1 MIRTLLSPIQRFWD
15 SEARGGLILFLFA
28 VAAFVLANSPASGWY
43 YDLKKTI
50 ISLNFG
56 GWSLEKTLASWVK
69 DFLMSFFF
77 LLVGLEIK
85 REILMG
91 ELSNPRRAALTIVAA
106 IGGMIVPALI
116 YTSLNARGPGQSG
129 WGVPMATDI
138 AFAIGVLSLLGKRVP
153 LGLKVFLTAFA
164 IVDDLGAVLVIAFF
178 YTSSLNLTALMVSL
192 GFFALALLAGRLK
205 VTRLG
210 IYLLIGAFMWYF
222 MLESGVSPTVA
233 AVLLALAVPVTRRI
247 SLPDLQSQLDEAAR
261 KDPEMLEAEM
271 EHLEKTLVRAQSPLH
286 RLEHALHPWSTYFIM
301 PVFAFFNAGVTISG
315 AGFGSVGMGAFL
327 GLLLGKPVGIF
338 LVSWLAVRLGLAAL
352 PAGVNWPMILGAGF
366 LGGIGFTMSLFVAA
380 LGFVDAP
387 LLLDQAKLGV
397 LASSVVAAVIGL
409 LVVLWAARRVRE
421 GEPNP
426 ALGGTD

>member
-1 MIRTLLSPIQRFWD
+1 MIQTLLSPIQRFWD
-15 SEARGGLILFLFA
+15 SEARGGLILFGFA
-28 VAAFVLANSPASGWY
+28 VAAFILANSPASSGY
-43 YDLKKTI
+43 FDLKKML
-50 ISLNFG
+50 ISLNVG

-69 DFLMSFFF
+69 DFLMAFFF

-85 REILMG
+85 REIVMG
-91 ELSNPRRAALTIVAA
+91 ELSNPRQAALTIVAA
-106 IGGMIVPALI
+106 LGGMIVPALI
-116 YTSLNARGPGQSG
+116 YTALNAGGPGQPG

-178 YTSSLNLTALMVSL
+178 YTSGLNLLALLISL

-247 SLPDLQSQLDEAAR
+247 SLPELQSQLDEAAR
-261 KDPEMLEAEM
+261 KNPEMLEAAM

-286 RLEHALHPWSTYFIM
+286 RLEHALHPWSTYLIM
-301 PVFAFFNAGVTISG
+301 PVFAFFNAGVTLSG
-315 AGFGSVGMGAFL
+315 AGIGAVGMGAFL
-327 GLLLGKPVGIF
+327 GLLLGKPLGIL
-338 LVSWLAVRLGLAAL
+338 LVCWLAVRLGIAVL

-380 LGFVDAP
+380 LGFADAP
-387 LLLDQAKLGV
+387 ALLDQAKLGV
-397 LASSVVAAVIGL
+397 LASSVVAAIIGL
-409 LVVLWAARRVRE
+409 LVVWWAARGGK
-421 GEPNP
+421 GEQNP
-426 ALGGTD
+426 ALGGP

>member
-1 MIRTLLSPIQRFWD
+1 MIQTLLSPIQRFWD
-15 SEARGGLILFLFA
+15 SEARGGLILFGFA
-28 VAAFVLANSPASGWY
+28 VAAFILANSPASSGY
-43 YDLKKTI
+43 FDLKKML
-50 ISLNFG
+50 ISLNVG

-69 DFLMSFFF
+69 DFLMAFFF

-85 REILMG
+85 REIVMG
-91 ELSNPRRAALTIVAA
+91 ELSNPRQAALTIVAA
-106 IGGMIVPALI
+106 LGGMIVPALI
-116 YTSLNARGPGQSG
+116 YTALNAGGPGQPG

-178 YTSSLNLTALMVSL
+178 YTSGLNLLALLISL

-205 VTRLG
+205 VTRLS

-247 SLPDLQSQLDEAAR
+247 SLPELQSQLDEAAR
-261 KDPEMLEAEM
+261 KNPEMLEAAM

-286 RLEHALHPWSTYFIM
+286 RLEHALHPWSTYLIM
-301 PVFAFFNAGVTISG
+301 PIFAFFNAGVTLSG
-315 AGFGSVGMGAFL
+315 AGLGAVGMGAFL
-327 GLLLGKPVGIF
+327 GLLLGKPLGIL
-338 LVSWLAVRLGLAAL
+338 LVCWLAVRLGIAVL

-380 LGFVDAP
+380 LGFADAP
-387 LLLDQAKLGV
+387 ALLDQAKLGV
-397 LASSVVAAVIGL
+397 LASSVVAAIIGL
-409 LVVLWAARRVRE
+409 LVVWWAARGRE
-421 GEPNP
+421 GEQNP
-426 ALGGTD
+426 ALGGP

>member
-1 MIRTLLSPIQRFWD
+1 MIQTLLSPIQRFWD
-15 SEARGGLILFLFA
+15 SEARGGLILFGFA
-28 VAAFVLANSPASGWY
+28 VAAFILANSPASSWY
-43 YDLKKTI
+43 FDLKKML
-50 ISLNFG
+50 ISLNVG

-69 DFLMSFFF
+69 DFLMAFFF

-85 REILMG
+85 REIVMG
-91 ELSNPRRAALTIVAA
+91 ELSNPRQAALTIVAA
-106 IGGMIVPALI
+106 LGGMIVPALI
-116 YTSLNARGPGQSG
+116 YTALNAGGPGQPG

-178 YTSSLNLTALMVSL
+178 YTSGLNLLALLISL

-205 VTRLG
+205 VTRLS

-247 SLPDLQSQLDEAAR
+247 SLPELQSQLDEAAR
-261 KDPEMLEAEM
+261 KNPEMLEAAM

-286 RLEHALHPWSTYFIM
+286 RLEHALHPWSTYLIM
-301 PVFAFFNAGVTISG
+301 PVFAFFNAGVTLSG
-315 AGFGSVGMGAFL
+315 AGLGAVGMGAFL
-327 GLLLGKPVGIF
+327 GLLLGKPLGIL
-338 LVSWLAVRLGLAAL
+338 LVCWLAVRLGIAVL

-380 LGFVDAP
+380 LGFADAP
-387 LLLDQAKLGV
+387 ALLDQAKLGV
-397 LASSVVAAVIGL
+397 LASSVVAAIIGL
-409 LVVLWAARRVRE
+409 LVVWWAARGRE
-421 GEPNP
+421 GEQNP
-426 ALGGTD
+426 TLGGP

>member
-1 MIRTLLSPIQRFWD
+1 MIQTLLSPIQRFWD
-15 SEARGGLILFLFA
+15 SEARGGLILFGFA
-28 VAAFVLANSPASGWY
+28 VAAFILANSPASSGY
-43 YDLKKTI
+43 FDLKKML
-50 ISLNFG
+50 ISLNVG

-69 DFLMSFFF
+69 DFLMAFFF

-85 REILMG
+85 REIVMG
-91 ELSNPRRAALTIVAA
+91 ELSNPRQAALTIVAA
-106 IGGMIVPALI
+106 LGGMIVPALI
-116 YTSLNARGPGQSG
+116 YTALNAGGPGQPG

-178 YTSSLNLTALMVSL
+178 YTSGLNLLALLISL

-205 VTRLG
+205 VTRLS

-261 KDPEMLEAEM
+261 KNPEMLEAAM

-286 RLEHALHPWSTYFIM
+286 RLEHALHPWSTYLIM
-301 PVFAFFNAGVTISG
+301 PIFAFFNAGVTLSG
-315 AGFGSVGMGAFL
+315 AGLGAVGMGAFL
-327 GLLLGKPVGIF
+327 GLLLGKPLGIL
-338 LVSWLAVRLGLAAL
+338 LVCWLAVRLGIAVL

-380 LGFVDAP
+380 LGFADAP
-387 LLLDQAKLGV
+387 ALLDQAKLGV
-397 LASSVVAAVIGL
+397 LASSVVAAIIGL
-409 LVVLWAARRVRE
+409 LVVWWAARGRE
-421 GEPNP
+421 GEQNP
-426 ALGGTD
+426 ALGGP

>member
-1 MIRTLLSPIQRFWD
+1 MIQTLLSPIQRFWE
-15 SEARGGLILFLFA
+15 SEARGGIILFGFA
-28 VAAFVLANSPASGWY
+28 VAAFILANSPASSGY
-43 YDLKKTI
+43 FELKKML
-50 ISLNFG
+50 ISLNVG

-69 DFLMSFFF
+69 DFLMAFFF

-85 REILMG
+85 REIVMG
-91 ELSNPRRAALTIVAA
+91 ELSNPRQAALTIVAA
-106 IGGMIVPALI
+106 LGGMIVPALI
-116 YTSLNARGPGQSG
+116 YTALNAGGPGQPG

-178 YTSSLNLTALMVSL
+178 YTSGLNLLALLISL

-205 VTRLG
+205 VTRLS

-233 AVLLALAVPVTRRI
+233 AVLLALAVPVTRRV
-247 SLPDLQSQLDEAAR
+247 SLPELHSQLDEAAR
-261 KDPEMLEAEM
+261 KNPEMLEAAM

-301 PVFAFFNAGVTISG
+301 PVFAFFNAGVAVSG
-315 AGFGSVGMGAFL
+315 EGLGTVGMGAFL
-327 GLLLGKPVGIF
+327 GLLLGKPLGV
-338 LVSWLAVRLGLAAL
+338 LLLSWLAVRLGLAVL
-352 PAGVNWPMILGAGF
+352 PAGVNWLMILGAGF
-366 LGGIGFTMSLFVAA
+366 LGGIGFTMSLFIAA
-380 LGFVDAP
+380 LGFADAP
-387 LLLDQAKLGV
+387 ALLDQAKLGV
-397 LASSVVAAVIGL
+397 LASSVVAAIVGL
-409 LVVLWAARRVRE
+409 LAVWWAVRGRE

-426 ALGGTD
+426 

>member
-1 MIRTLLSPIQRFWD
+1 MIQTLLSPIQRFWD
-15 SEARGGLILFLFA
+15 SEARGGLILFGFA
-28 VAAFVLANSPASGWY
+28 VAAFILANSPASSWY
-43 YDLKKTI
+43 FDLKKML
-50 ISLNFG
+50 ISLNVG

-69 DFLMSFFF
+69 DFLMAFFF

-85 REILMG
+85 REIVMG
-91 ELSNPRRAALTIVAA
+91 ELSNPRQAALTIVAA
-106 IGGMIVPALI
+106 LGGMIVPALI
-116 YTSLNARGPGQSG
+116 YTALNAGGPGQPG

-138 AFAIGVLSLLGKRVP
+138 AFAIGILSLLGKRVP

-178 YTSSLNLTALMVSL
+178 YTSGLNLLALLISL

-205 VTRLG
+205 VTRLS

-247 SLPDLQSQLDEAAR
+247 SLPELQSQLDEAAR
-261 KDPEMLEAEM
+261 KNPEMLEAAM

-286 RLEHALHPWSTYFIM
+286 RLEHALHPWSTYLIM
-301 PVFAFFNAGVTISG
+301 PVFAFFNAGVTLSG
-315 AGFGSVGMGAFL
+315 AGLGAVGMGAFL
-327 GLLLGKPVGIF
+327 GLLLGKPLGIL
-338 LVSWLAVRLGLAAL
+338 LVCWLAVRLGIAVL

-380 LGFVDAP
+380 LGFADAP
-387 LLLDQAKLGV
+387 ALLDQAKLGV
-397 LASSVVAAVIGL
+397 LASSVVAAIIGL
-409 LVVLWAARRVRE
+409 LVVWWAARGRE
-421 GEPNP
+421 GEQNP
-426 ALGGTD
+426 ALGGP

>member
-1 MIRTLLSPIQRFWD
+1 MIQTLLSPIQRFWD
-15 SEARGGLILFLFA
+15 SEARGGLILFGFA
-28 VAAFVLANSPASGWY
+28 VAAFILANSPASSWY
-43 YDLKKTI
+43 FDLKKML
-50 ISLNFG
+50 ISLNVG

-69 DFLMSFFF
+69 DFLMAFFF

-85 REILMG
+85 REIVMG
-91 ELSNPRRAALTIVAA
+91 ELSNPRQAALTIVAA
-106 IGGMIVPALI
+106 LGGMIVPALI
-116 YTSLNARGPGQSG
+116 YTALNAGGPGQPG

-178 YTSSLNLTALMVSL
+178 YTSGLNLLALLISL

-205 VTRLG
+205 VTRLS

-261 KDPEMLEAEM
+261 KNPEMLEAAM

-286 RLEHALHPWSTYFIM
+286 RLEHALHPWSTYLIM
-301 PVFAFFNAGVTISG
+301 PVFAFFNAGVTLSG
-315 AGFGSVGMGAFL
+315 AGLGAVGMGAFL
-327 GLLLGKPVGIF
+327 GLLLGKPLGIL
-338 LVSWLAVRLGLAAL
+338 LVCWLAVRLGIAVL

-380 LGFVDAP
+380 LGFADAP
-387 LLLDQAKLGV
+387 ALLDQAKLGV
-397 LASSVVAAVIGL
+397 LASSVVAAIIGL
-409 LVVLWAARRVRE
+409 LVVWWAARGRE
-421 GEPNP
+421 GEQNP
-426 ALGGTD
+426 TLGGP

>member
-1 MIRTLLSPIQRFWD
+1 MIQTLLSPIQRFWD
-15 SEARGGLILFLFA
+15 SEARGGLILFGFA
-28 VAAFVLANSPASGWY
+28 VAAFILANSPASSGY
-43 YDLKKTI
+43 FDLKKML
-50 ISLNFG
+50 ISLNVG

-69 DFLMSFFF
+69 DFLMAFFF

-85 REILMG
+85 REIVMG
-91 ELSNPRRAALTIVAA
+91 ELSNPRQAALTIVAA
-106 IGGMIVPALI
+106 LGGMIVPALI
-116 YTSLNARGPGQSG
+116 YTALNAGGPGQPG

-178 YTSSLNLTALMVSL
+178 YTSGLNLLALLISL

-205 VTRLG
+205 VTRLS

-247 SLPDLQSQLDEAAR
+247 SLPELQSQLDEAAR
-261 KDPEMLEAEM
+261 KNPEMLEAAM

-286 RLEHALHPWSTYFIM
+286 RLEHALHPWSTYLIM
-301 PVFAFFNAGVTISG
+301 PIFAFFNAGVTLSG
-315 AGFGSVGMGAFL
+315 AGLGAVGMGAFL
-327 GLLLGKPVGIF
+327 GLLLGKPLGIL
-338 LVSWLAVRLGLAAL
+338 LVCWLAVRLGIAVL

-380 LGFVDAP
+380 LGFADAP
-387 LLLDQAKLGV
+387 ALLDQAKLGV
-397 LASSVVAAVIGL
+397 LASSVVAAIIGL
-409 LVVLWAARRVRE
+409 LVVWWAARGGE
-421 GEPNP
+421 GEQNP
-426 ALGGTD
+426 ALGGP

>member
-1 MIRTLLSPIQRFWD
+1 MIQTLLSPIQRFWD
-15 SEARGGLILFLFA
+15 SEARGGLILFGFA
-28 VAAFVLANSPASGWY
+28 VAAFILANSPASSGY
-43 YDLKKTI
+43 FDLKKML
-50 ISLNFG
+50 ISLNVG

-69 DFLMSFFF
+69 DFLMAFFF

-85 REILMG
+85 REIVMG
-91 ELSNPRRAALTIVAA
+91 ELSNPRQAALTIVAA
-106 IGGMIVPALI
+106 LGGMIVPALI
-116 YTSLNARGPGQSG
+116 YTALNAGGPGQPG

-178 YTSSLNLTALMVSL
+178 YTSGLNLLALLISL

-205 VTRLG
+205 VTRLS

-247 SLPDLQSQLDEAAR
+247 SLPELQSQLDEAAR
-261 KDPEMLEAEM
+261 KNPEMLEAAM

-286 RLEHALHPWSTYFIM
+286 RLEHALHPWSTYLIM
-301 PVFAFFNAGVTISG
+301 PVFAFFNAGVTLSG
-315 AGFGSVGMGAFL
+315 AGLGAVGMGAFL
-327 GLLLGKPVGIF
+327 GLLLGKPLGIL
-338 LVSWLAVRLGLAAL
+338 LVCWLAVRLGIAVL

-380 LGFVDAP
+380 LGFADAP
-387 LLLDQAKLGV
+387 ALLDQAKLGV
-397 LASSVVAAVIGL
+397 LASSVVAAIIGL
-409 LVVLWAARRVRE
+409 LVVWWAARGRE
-421 GEPNP
+421 GEQNP
-426 ALGGTD
+426 ALGDP

>member
-1 MIRTLLSPIQRFWD
+1 MIQTLLSPIQRFWD
-15 SEARGGLILFLFA
+15 SEARGGLILFGFA
-28 VAAFVLANSPASGWY
+28 VAAFILANSPASSWY
-43 YDLKKTI
+43 FDLKKML
-50 ISLNFG
+50 ISLNVG

-69 DFLMSFFF
+69 DFLMAFFF

-85 REILMG
+85 REIVMG
-91 ELSNPRRAALTIVAA
+91 ELSNPRQAALTIVAA
-106 IGGMIVPALI
+106 LGGMIVPALI
-116 YTSLNARGPGQSG
+116 YTALNAGGPGQPG

-178 YTSSLNLTALMVSL
+178 YTSGLNLPALLISL

-205 VTRLG
+205 VTRLS

-247 SLPDLQSQLDEAAR
+247 SLPELQSQLDEAAR
-261 KDPEMLEAEM
+261 KDPEMLEAAM
-271 EHLEKTLVRAQSPLH
+271 ERLEKTLVRAQSPLH
-286 RLEHALHPWSTYFIM
+286 RLEHALHPWSTYLIM
-301 PVFAFFNAGVTISG
+301 PVFAFFNAGVTLSG
-315 AGFGSVGMGAFL
+315 AGLGAVGMGAFL
-327 GLLLGKPVGIF
+327 GLLLGKPLGIL
-338 LVSWLAVRLGLAAL
+338 LVCWLAVRLGIAVL

-380 LGFVDAP
+380 LGFADAP
-387 LLLDQAKLGV
+387 ALLDQAKLGV
-397 LASSVVAAVIGL
+397 LASSVVAAIIGL
-409 LVVLWAARRVRE
+409 LVVSWAARRVKE
-421 GEPNP
+421 DEPP
-426 ALGGTD
+426 ALGSS

>member
-1 MIRTLLSPIQRFWD
+1 MIQTLLSPIQRFWD
-15 SEARGGLILFLFA
+15 SEARGGLILFGFA
-28 VAAFVLANSPASGWY
+28 VAAFILANSPASSGY
-43 YDLKKTI
+43 FDLKKML
-50 ISLNFG
+50 ISLNVG

-69 DFLMSFFF
+69 DFLMAFFF

-85 REILMG
+85 REIVMG
-91 ELSNPRRAALTIVAA
+91 ELSNPRQAALTIVAA
-106 IGGMIVPALI
+106 LGGMIVPALI
-116 YTSLNARGPGQSG
+116 YTALNAGGPGQPG

-178 YTSSLNLTALMVSL
+178 YTSGLNLLALLISL

-205 VTRLG
+205 VTRLS

-247 SLPDLQSQLDEAAR
+247 SLPELQSQLDEAAR
-261 KDPEMLEAEM
+261 KNPEMLEAAM

-286 RLEHALHPWSTYFIM
+286 RLEHALHPWSTYLIM
-301 PVFAFFNAGVTISG
+301 PAFAFFNAGVTLSG
-315 AGFGSVGMGAFL
+315 AGLGAVGMGAFL
-327 GLLLGKPVGIF
+327 GLLLGKPLGI
-338 LVSWLAVRLGLAAL
+338 LLACWLAVRLGIAVL
-352 PAGVNWPMILGAGF
+352 PAGVNWPMLLGSGF

-380 LGFVDAP
+380 LGFADAP
-387 LLLDQAKLGV
+387 ALLDQAKLGV
-397 LASSVVAAVIGL
+397 LASSVVAAIIGL
-409 LVVLWAARRVRE
+409 LVVWWAARGGE
-421 GEPNP
+421 GERNP
-426 ALGGTD
+426 ALGGP

>member
-1 MIRTLLSPIQRFWD
+1 MIQTLLRPIQRFWD
-15 SEARGGLILFLFA
+15 SEARGGLILFGFA
-28 VAAFVLANSPASGWY
+28 VAAFILANSPASSGY
-43 YDLKKTI
+43 FDLKKML
-50 ISLNFG
+50 ISLNVG

-69 DFLMSFFF
+69 DFLMAFFF

-85 REILMG
+85 REIVMG
-91 ELSNPRRAALTIVAA
+91 ELSNPRQAALTIVAA
-106 IGGMIVPALI
+106 LGGMIVPALI
-116 YTSLNARGPGQSG
+116 YTALNAGGPGQPG

-178 YTSSLNLTALMVSL
+178 YTSGLNLLALLISL

-205 VTRLG
+205 VTRLS

-247 SLPDLQSQLDEAAR
+247 SLPELQSQLDEAAR
-261 KDPEMLEAEM
+261 KNPEMLEAAM

-286 RLEHALHPWSTYFIM
+286 RLEHALHPWSTYLIM
-301 PVFAFFNAGVTISG
+301 PIFAFFNAGVTLSG
-315 AGFGSVGMGAFL
+315 AGLGAVGMGAFL
-327 GLLLGKPVGIF
+327 GLLLGKPLGIL
-338 LVSWLAVRLGLAAL
+338 LVCWLAVRLGIAVL

-380 LGFVDAP
+380 LGFADAP
-387 LLLDQAKLGV
+387 ALLDQAKLGV
-397 LASSVVAAVIGL
+397 LASSVVAAIIGL
-409 LVVLWAARRVRE
+409 LVVWWAARGRE
-421 GEPNP
+421 GEQNP
-426 ALGGTD
+426 ALGGP

>member
-1 MIRTLLSPIQRFWD
+1 MIQTLLSPIQRFWD
-15 SEARGGLILFLFA
+15 SEARGGLILFGFA
-28 VAAFVLANSPASGWY
+28 VAAFILANSPASSWY
-43 YDLKKTI
+43 FDLKKML
-50 ISLNFG
+50 ISLNVG

-69 DFLMSFFF
+69 DFLMAFFF

-85 REILMG
+85 REIVMG
-91 ELSNPRRAALTIVAA
+91 ELSNPRQAALTIVAA
-106 IGGMIVPALI
+106 LGGMIVPALI
-116 YTSLNARGPGQSG
+116 YTALNAGGPGQPG

-178 YTSSLNLTALMVSL
+178 YTSGLNLLALLISL
-192 GFFALALLAGRLK
+192 GFFALTLLAGRLK
-205 VTRLG
+205 VTRLS

-261 KDPEMLEAEM
+261 KNPEMLEAAM

-286 RLEHALHPWSTYFIM
+286 RLEHALHPWSTYLIM
-301 PVFAFFNAGVTISG
+301 PVFAFFNAGVTLSG
-315 AGFGSVGMGAFL
+315 AGLGAVGMGAFL
-327 GLLLGKPVGIF
+327 GLLLGKPLGIL
-338 LVSWLAVRLGLAAL
+338 LVCWLAVRLGIAVL

-380 LGFVDAP
+380 LGFADAP
-387 LLLDQAKLGV
+387 ALLDQAKLGV
-397 LASSVVAAVIGL
+397 LASSVVAAIIGL
-409 LVVLWAARRVRE
+409 LVVWWAVRGGE
-421 GEPNP
+421 GEQNP
-426 ALGGTD
+426 ALGGP

>member
-1 MIRTLLSPIQRFWD
+1 MR
-15 SEARGGLILFLFA
+15 
-28 VAAFVLANSPASGWY
+28 
-43 YDLKKTI
+43 
-50 ISLNFG
+50 
-56 GWSLEKTLASWVK
+56 LEKTLASWVK
-69 DFLMSFFF
+69 DFLMAFFF

-85 REILMG
+85 REIVMG
-91 ELSNPRRAALTIVAA
+91 ELSNPRQAALTIVAA
-106 IGGMIVPALI
+106 LGGMIVPALI
-116 YTSLNARGPGQSG
+116 YTALNAGGPGQPG

-178 YTSSLNLTALMVSL
+178 YTSGLNLPALLISL

-205 VTRLG
+205 VTRLS

-247 SLPDLQSQLDEAAR
+247 SLPELQSQLDEAAR
-261 KDPEMLEAEM
+261 KNPEMLEAAM

-286 RLEHALHPWSTYFIM
+286 RLEHALHPWSTYLIM
-301 PVFAFFNAGVTISG
+301 PVFAFFNAGVTLSG
-315 AGFGSVGMGAFL
+315 VGFGAVGMGAFL
-327 GLLLGKPVGIF
+327 GLLLGKPLGIF

-380 LGFVDAP
+380 LGFADAP
-387 LLLDQAKLGV
+387 ALLDQAKLGV
-397 LASSVVAAVIGL
+397 LASSVVAAIIGL
-409 LVVLWAARRVRE
+409 LVVWWAARGGE
-421 GEPNP
+421 GEQNP
-426 ALGGTD
+426 ALGGP

>member
-1 MIRTLLSPIQRFWD
+1 MIQTLLSPIQRFWD
-15 SEARGGLILFLFA
+15 SEARGGLILFGFA
-28 VAAFVLANSPASGWY
+28 VAAFILANSPASSWY
-43 YDLKKTI
+43 FDLKKML
-50 ISLNFG
+50 ISLNVG

-69 DFLMSFFF
+69 DFLMAFFF

-85 REILMG
+85 REIVMG
-91 ELSNPRRAALTIVAA
+91 ELSNPRQAALTIVAA
-106 IGGMIVPALI
+106 LGGMIVPALI
-116 YTSLNARGPGQSG
+116 YTALNAGGPGQPG

-138 AFAIGVLSLLGKRVP
+138 AFAIGILSLLGKRVP

-178 YTSSLNLTALMVSL
+178 YTSGLNLLALLISL

-205 VTRLG
+205 VTRLS

-247 SLPDLQSQLDEAAR
+247 SLPELQSQLDEAAR
-261 KDPEMLEAEM
+261 KNPEMLEAAM

-286 RLEHALHPWSTYFIM
+286 RLEHALHPWSTYLIM
-301 PVFAFFNAGVTISG
+301 PVFAFFNAGVTLSG
-315 AGFGSVGMGAFL
+315 AGLGAVGMGAFL
-327 GLLLGKPVGIF
+327 GLLLGKPLGIL
-338 LVSWLAVRLGLAAL
+338 LVCWLAVRLGIAVL

-380 LGFVDAP
+380 LGFANAP
-387 LLLDQAKLGV
+387 ALLDQAKLGV
-397 LASSVVAAVIGL
+397 LASSVVAAIIGL
-409 LVVLWAARRVRE
+409 LVVWWAARGRE
-421 GEPNP
+421 GEQNP
-426 ALGGTD
+426 ALGGP

>member
-1 MIRTLLSPIQRFWD
+1 MIQTLLSPIQRFWD
-15 SEARGGLILFLFA
+15 SEARGGLILFGFA
-28 VAAFVLANSPASGWY
+28 VAAFILANSPASSGY
-43 YDLKKTI
+43 FDLKKML
-50 ISLNFG
+50 ISLNVG

-69 DFLMSFFF
+69 DFLMAFFF

-85 REILMG
+85 REIVMG
-91 ELSNPRRAALTIVAA
+91 ELSNPRQAALTIVAA
-106 IGGMIVPALI
+106 LGGMIVPALI
-116 YTSLNARGPGQSG
+116 YTALNAGGPGQPG

-178 YTSSLNLTALMVSL
+178 YTSGLNLLALLISL

-205 VTRLG
+205 VTRLS

-247 SLPDLQSQLDEAAR
+247 SLPELQSQLDEAAR
-261 KDPEMLEAEM
+261 KNPEMLEAAM

-286 RLEHALHPWSTYFIM
+286 RLEHALHPWSTYLIM
-301 PVFAFFNAGVTISG
+301 PVFAFFNAGVTLSG
-315 AGFGSVGMGAFL
+315 AGLGAVGMGAFL
-327 GLLLGKPVGIF
+327 GLLLGKPLGIL
-338 LVSWLAVRLGLAAL
+338 LVCWLAVRLGIAVL

-380 LGFVDAP
+380 LGFADAP
-387 LLLDQAKLGV
+387 ALLDQAKLGV
-397 LASSVVAAVIGL
+397 LASSVVAAIIGL
-409 LVVLWAARRVRE
+409 LVVWWAARGRE
-421 GEPNP
+421 GEQNP
-426 ALGGTD
+426 ALGGP